1 MAKYNPVTPEL
12 VKELEKI
19 VGVKNVTVDP
29 DKLATYSHDEET
41 DPRYQHMPEVVAF
54 PENAEQIAEILKL
67 ANRELTPVVARGGG
81 TGLAAAAVPLFGGIV
96 VSTER
101 MNQVL
106 EINEEAMYMVVQPG
120 VRTDDVQKAAK

>member
-1 MAKYNPVTPEL
+1 MAKYNPVTPAL
-12 VKELEKI
+12 VMELEKI

-106 EINEEAMYMVVQPG
+106 EINE
-120 VRTDDVQKAAK
+120 